1 MQRLEAAVRDDDRR
15 AFLEQLEAVDWSA
28 HAPDDLLRAIQL
40 ALSMNLVW
48 PARDLVEQG
57 MRLFPDHEP
66 LRRAARVFEPPTV
79 RMSHGTPLKGI
90 KASHTWLRAHA
101 HEYRGQWIAVNQG
114 RLLGTARTLDELRPV
129 IEQAEHPRSTIV
141 TKVL

>member
-1 MQRLEAAVRDDDRR
+1 MQRLEATAQATDRR
-15 AFLEQLEAVDWSA
+15 VFLEQLEGVDWAA
-28 HAPDDLLRAIQL
+28 HPADDLLRAIQL

-48 PARDLVEQG
+48 PARDLAEQG

-66 LRRAARVFEPPTV
+66 LRRAMRVFEPPTV
-79 RMSHGTPLKGI
+79 RMTRGTPLKGV
-90 KASHTWLRAHA
+90 KESHDWLRTHA

-114 RLLGTARTLDELRPV
+114 RLLGAAHTLDELRPMIDQV
-129 IEQAEHPRSTIV
+129 EQPRSTIV